1 MTKLSDMQLILLS
14 TACQREDGSLL
25 PPPDTLGGQTLRIRK
40 AVTALIKAGLAI
52 EVEATD
58 EARSWRKANDTL
70 FGVVIS
76 DAGRE
81 RIAPAVEE
89 PQVEAAPP
97 SSVSRPTSKI
107 AGVIALMRRAE
118 GASLTEMVEQTGWL
132 PHTTRAALTGLRKKG
147 HAIVRGDRGGVTVYR
162 LAA

>member
-1 MTKLSDMQLILLS
+1 MTKLSDMQLIRLS
-14 TACQREDGSLL
+14 TACQREDGSLP

-52 EVEATD
+52 EVEVI
-58 EARSWRKANDTL
+58 EEVRSWRRADDIL

-76 DAGRE
+76 DVGRE
-81 RIAPAVEE
+81 RVAPAAGKAEVEE
-89 PQVEAAPP
+89 TVPP
-97 SSVSRPTSKI
+97 LSQPTSKI
-107 AGVIALMRRAE
+107 AGVIALMQRAE
-118 GASLTEMVEQTGWL
+118 GASLAEMVEQTGWL

-147 HAIVRGDRGGVTVYR
+147 HAIVRGDRDDVTVYR